1 MNLKNYLEQHHT
13 IAAEIEV
20 IKKLVLDS
28 DIEKNASDIA
38 LHISTL
44 AGKIKVHLS
53 MEDKYMYPELEKSE
67 DEHIKEMAEKYQ
79 REMGNLAEDFTLYK
93 DKYNTKLK
101 ILNHK
106 QEIKSETTN
115 IFGEIEQRVHKE
127 ESELYQYIK

>member
-67 DEHIKEMAEKYQ
+67 DEHIKKMAEKYQ